1 MEGAVDGTEGTP
13 KDDGANKANIPKTP
27 DHGTA
32 PLSNKQR
39 FHFGIY
45 LTFNYF
51 YFKLFT
57 RHSHFFFVASE
68 STNSTNDQQQKS
80 LGKVWVSNKQRIP
93 FWSLLKFQ
101 SLLFY
106 IIYSLLPFFFMI
118 YYLQE
123 MNNGTAP
130 VSNKQCFPFWN
141 LMNFNYF
148 YYTLFT
154 RHSYFFYMT

>member
-1 MEGAVDGTEGTP
+1 M
-13 KDDGANKANIPKTP
+13 
-27 DHGTA
+27 
-32 PLSNKQR
+32 
-39 FHFGIY
+39 
-45 LTFNYF
+45 
-51 YFKLFT
+51 
-57 RHSHFFFVASE
+57 ASE
-68 STNSTNDQQQKS
+68 STNRTNDQQQKS